1 MLMMSF
7 FDLYN
12 SAFRSVQSRALFVAE
27 AGVKIF
33 DPPNL
38 ALPFQEHKDNT
49 RVQFDE
55 FAAYVKTHSL
65 DTTEKLLVQMLA
77 FKRSI
82 PCRFVAFS
90 RLLHFFLRMLAV
102 FNNT

>member
-1 MLMMSF
+1 MSLACPTSSDVSTHAQRSEELLAEMLMMSF

-12 SAFRSVQSRALFVAE
+12 SAFRSVQSRASFVAE

-38 ALPFQEHKDNT
+38 SLPFQEHKDNT
-49 RVQFDE
+49 RVQFEE

-65 DTTEKLLVQMLA
+65 DTTEKLLV
-77 FKRSI
+77 
-82 PCRFVAFS
+82 
-90 RLLHFFLRMLAV
+90 HFTRNGGFL
-102 FNNT
+102 